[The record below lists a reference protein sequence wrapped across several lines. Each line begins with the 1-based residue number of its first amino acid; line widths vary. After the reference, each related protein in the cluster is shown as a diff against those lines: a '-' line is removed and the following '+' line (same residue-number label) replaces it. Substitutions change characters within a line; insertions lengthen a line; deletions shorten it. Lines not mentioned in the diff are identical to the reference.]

1 MTDYLNV
8 RSGPSASLPKVAT
21 LTPGQQVRTTSRT
34 ANGYQQVVFQ
44 GRTRWV
50 QAKYLTDAA
59 PASSRTLGAAAV
71 AKSTRKVTASAPSAA
86 AKAPSSVS
94 TALVRGAYLTDNVNL
109 RSAAGTDQKSLGIL
123 PAHSYLTLRG
133 ATVDGWAP
141 VSAAGHSGWVK
152 AAFLS
157 TTKPAAIVPASLR
170 APSASTPAQTAKKAS
185 ATKSAAAKNAASV
198 RRIVYASVGV
208 NVRSG
213 AGTAF
218 RTVGQLSQGD
228 YVGTRGAAVGGWTPV
243 SFQGKAGWVKSSLLS
258 TSKPKVS
265 ASSAGSAGSVRR
277 IVYASVGV
285 NVRSGAGTA
294 FRTVGQLSQGDYVG
308 TRGAAVGG
316 WTPVSFQG
324 KAGWVKS
331 SLLSTSKPKVSAS
344 SAGSAG
350 SVRRIVYASVGV
362 NVRSGAGTAFRTV
375 GQLSQ
380 GDYVGTRGAAV
391 GGWTPVSFQGKA
403 GWVKS
408 SLLSTSKPKV
418 SASSAGSAGSVR
430 RIVYASVGVNVRSG
444 AGTAFRTVGQLSQG
458 DYVGTRGAAVGGW
471 TPVSFQ
477 GKAGWVKSSLLSTS
491 KPKVSASSAGSA
503 GSVRRIVYASV
514 GVNVRSGAGTAFR
527 TVGQLS
533 QGDYVG
539 TRGAAVG
546 GWTPVSFQGK
556 AGWVK
561 SSLLSTSKPK
571 VSASSSRTNA
581 SSVSGTVTSTTPRS
595 YSSVPSSGGVDPW
608 GFYWGQCVSYV
619 AWQVRSNTGHSNF
632 QNMYRG
638 VHFGNAENWG
648 SAARSLGI
656 TVNSTPTVGSVAWRT
671 SGSAGHVAYVTA
683 VHSNGTIDVSEYNYL
698 VTSGFDT
705 RSNVNWQSGGS
716 SGFDGFIHF

>member
-21 LTPGQQVRTTSRT
+21 LTPGQQIRTTSRT

-59 PASSRTLGAAAV
+59 PASSRTLGAAAM

-170 APSASTPAQTAKKAS
+170 APSVSTPAQTAKKAS
-185 ATKSAAAKNAASV
+185 ATKSAATKNAASV

-213 AGTAF
+213 AGTAY
-218 RTVGQLSQGD
+218 RVVGQLSQGD

-258 TSKPKVS
+258 ASKPKVS

-294 FRTVGQLSQGDYVG
+294 YRVVGQLSQGDYVG

-331 SLLSTSKPKVSAS
+331 SLLSASKPKVSAS

-362 NVRSGAGTAFRTV
+362 NVRSGAGTAYRVV

-408 SLLSTSKPKV
+408 SLLSASKPKV

-444 AGTAFRTVGQLSQG
+444 AGTAYRV
-458 DYVGTRGAAVGGW
+458 
-471 TPVSFQ
+471 
-477 GKAGWVKSSLLSTS
+477 
-491 KPKVSASSAGSA
+491 
-503 GSVRRIVYASV
+503 
-514 GVNVRSGAGTAFR
+514 
-527 TVGQLS
+527 VGQLS

-683 VHSNGTIDVSEYNYL
+683 VHSNGTIDVSEYNFL

>member
-285 NVRSGAGTA
+285 NVRSGAGKA
-294 FRTVGQLSQGDYVG
+294 YRVVGQLSQGDYVG

-444 AGTAFRTVGQLSQG
+444 AG
-458 DYVGTRGAAVGGW
+458 
-471 TPVSFQ
+471 
-477 GKAGWVKSSLLSTS
+477 KAYRV
-491 KPKVSASSAGSA
+491 
-503 GSVRRIVYASV
+503 
-514 GVNVRSGAGTAFR
+514 
-527 TVGQLS
+527 VGQLS

>member
-285 NVRSGAGTA
+285 NVRSGA
-294 FRTVGQLSQGDYVG
+294 
-308 TRGAAVGG
+308 
-316 WTPVSFQG
+316 
-324 KAGWVKS
+324 
-331 SLLSTSKPKVSAS
+331 
-344 SAGSAG
+344 
-350 SVRRIVYASVGV
+350 
-362 NVRSGAGTAFRTV
+362 
-375 GQLSQ
+375 
-380 GDYVGTRGAAV
+380 
-391 GGWTPVSFQGKA
+391 
-403 GWVKS
+403 
-408 SLLSTSKPKV
+408 
-418 SASSAGSAGSVR
+418 
-430 RIVYASVGVNVRSG
+430 
-444 AGTAFRTVGQLSQG
+444 
-458 DYVGTRGAAVGGW
+458 
-471 TPVSFQ
+471 
-477 GKAGWVKSSLLSTS
+477 
-491 KPKVSASSAGSA
+491 
-503 GSVRRIVYASV
+503 
-514 GVNVRSGAGTAFR
+514 
-527 TVGQLS
+527 
-533 QGDYVG
+533 
-539 TRGAAVG
+539 
-546 GWTPVSFQGK
+546 
-556 AGWVK
+556 
-561 SSLLSTSKPK
+561 
-571 VSASSSRTNA
+571 
-581 SSVSGTVTSTTPRS
+581 
-595 YSSVPSSGGVDPW
+595 
-608 GFYWGQCVSYV
+608 
-619 AWQVRSNTGHSNF
+619 
-632 QNMYRG
+632 
-638 VHFGNAENWG
+638 
-648 SAARSLGI
+648 
-656 TVNSTPTVGSVAWRT
+656 
-671 SGSAGHVAYVTA
+671 
-683 VHSNGTIDVSEYNYL
+683 
-698 VTSGFDT
+698 
-705 RSNVNWQSGGS
+705 
-716 SGFDGFIHF
+716 

>member
-21 LTPGQQVRTTSRT
+21 LTPGQQIRTTSRT

-59 PASSRTLGAAAV
+59 PASSRTLGTAAV

-213 AGTAF
+213 AGTAY
-218 RTVGQLSQGD
+218 RVVGQLSQGD

-294 FRTVGQLSQGDYVG
+294 YRVVGQLSQGDYVG

-362 NVRSGAGTAFRTV
+362 NVRSGAGTAYRVV

-418 SASSAGSAGSVR
+418 SA
-430 RIVYASVGVNVRSG
+430 
-444 AGTAFRTVGQLSQG
+444 T
-458 DYVGTRGAAVGGW
+458 
-471 TPVSFQ
+471 
-477 GKAGWVKSSLLSTS
+477 
-491 KPKVSASSAGSA
+491 
-503 GSVRRIVYASV
+503 
-514 GVNVRSGAGTAFR
+514 
-527 TVGQLS
+527 
-533 QGDYVG
+533 
-539 TRGAAVG
+539 
-546 GWTPVSFQGK
+546 
-556 AGWVK
+556 
-561 SSLLSTSKPK
+561 
-571 VSASSSRTNA
+571 SSRTNA